1 MIYKSEK
8 MLNMI
13 GIGLQMLTISVLIPY
28 ALYKT
33 RMHIYINKK
42 LEGVADQMIGYPI
55 ESSDQTLF
63 WLCILMIVSVIT
75 IILAFV
81 AAKNFKNRPKLTITL
96 MFICA
101 ILSLVTS
108 LPAVVIWIIAGIKTI
123 NTYKRNGRSEIVRE
137 NETSKIKKMDGF
149 ELGLLI
155 ASLSISILCIFIYA
169 LASIPYAMIINSEAP
184 RTFHSDP
191 SVIDGYTQTMIYKS
205 FLYTSFIYSGV
216 LVTVIA
222 IVVLIIY
229 LIKSKSVNFLKANL
243 FIILGCANLIFN
255 IIAGMFLLIVGIL
268 LYNKMGQKPEYD
280 ESNRR
285 EELAQ

>member
-1 MIYKSEK
+1 MNYRLEK

-13 GIGLQMLTISVLIPY
+13 GIGLQMLTISVLLPY

-33 RMHIYINKK
+33 RMHIYINRK

-75 IILAFV
+75 IILAFI

-101 ILSLVTS
+101 FLSLVTS

-123 NTYKRNGRSEIVRE
+123 NTYQRNSRSELMRE
-137 NETSKIKKMDGF
+137 FETSKNKEMDGF

-155 ASLSISILCIFIYA
+155 ASLSISILCIIIYA
-169 LASIPYAMIINSEAP
+169 LATIPFAMIIVPYLLS
-184 RTFHSDP
+184 RSKCHRW
-191 SVIDGYTQTMIYKS
+191 
-205 FLYTSFIYSGV
+205 LYSNYDIQIIFIYEFHILWS
-216 LVTVIA
+216 ISYSNCDSSA
-222 IVVLIIY
+222 DY
-229 LIKSKSVNFLKANL
+229 LFS
-243 FIILGCANLIFN
+243 
-255 IIAGMFLLIVGIL
+255 
-268 LYNKMGQKPEYD
+268 
-280 ESNRR
+280 
-285 EELAQ
+285 

>member
-1 MIYKSEK
+1 MEKIGRATMIYKSEK

-13 GIGLQMLTISVLIPY
+13 GIGLQILTISVLLPY
-28 ALYKT
+28 ALYKM

-101 ILSLVTS
+101 FLSLVTS
-108 LPAVVIWIIAGIKTI
+108 LPAIVIWIIAGIKTI
-123 NTYKRNGRSEIVRE
+123 NTYKRNGKSEIVRE
-137 NETSKIKKMDGF
+137 NETSKTKKMDGF

-155 ASLSISILCIFIYA
+155 ASLSISILCIIIYA
-169 LASIPYAMIINSEAP
+169 LATIPFAIPYLLSRSKCHRWLYSNHDIQII
-184 RTFHSDP
+184 
-191 SVIDGYTQTMIYKS
+191 
-205 FLYTSFIYSGV
+205 FIYEFHILWS
-216 LVTVIA
+216 ISYSNCDSSA
-222 IVVLIIY
+222 DY
-229 LIKSKSVNFLKANL
+229 L
-243 FIILGCANLIFN
+243 FN
-255 IIAGMFLLIVGIL
+255 
-268 LYNKMGQKPEYD
+268 
-280 ESNRR
+280 
-285 EELAQ
+285 